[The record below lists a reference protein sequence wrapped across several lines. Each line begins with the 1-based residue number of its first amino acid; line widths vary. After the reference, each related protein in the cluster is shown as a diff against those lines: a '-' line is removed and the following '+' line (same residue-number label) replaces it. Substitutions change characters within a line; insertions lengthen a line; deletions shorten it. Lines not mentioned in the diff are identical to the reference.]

1 MSTYVLYNSLSG
13 NGTGKTK
20 AEEIK
25 PFLSGKELVFEDVTK
40 ITDANAFFA
49 GLNPDDELY
58 LCGGDGTLLEVMT
71 AIEPG
76 SDTELA
82 HIPCGSG
89 NDFVRNFH
97 GKENF
102 LSIEALRNGRE
113 ITIDLMR
120 CNDRYCVNMFNTGF
134 DCEVVKRMQVIKRKV
149 PAGMAYALG
158 VVIELIKKPCAV
170 MKVMADGVFALE
182 GKKLLDGGI
191 ADSIPLRFF
200 QSIGYEK
207 NVVVLTQPRDFVKT
221 PNDHLPA
228 MRVLLRKYPKLLQT
242 AAVRHHAYNAQTA
255 FVRQEEQAGR
265 AFVIAPEAPLK
276 IGSVEK
282 DPEELRRVY
291 RLGRKAAE
299 KQLEAMKRFLGG

>member
-1 MSTYVLYNSLSG
+1 MSRIGLVLEGGAMRGMFTAGVLDVFMENGITFDGAVGVSAGAVFGCNLKSRQIGRVIRYNTRFCRDPRYCSMHSLLTSGDLYNADFCYHQVPEVLDPFDKTAYDS
-13 NGTGKTK
+13 NPMTFYVVATDVETGKAVYHRCDK
-20 AEEIK
+20 A
-25 PFLSGKELVFEDVTK
+25 D
-40 ITDANAFFA
+40 
-49 GLNPDDELY
+49 
-58 LCGGDGTLLEVMT
+58 
-71 AIEPG
+71 
-76 SDTELA
+76 
-82 HIPCGSG
+82 
-89 NDFVRNFH
+89 
-97 GKENF
+97 
-102 LSIEALRNGRE
+102 RE
-113 ITIDLMR
+113 SYAWMR
-120 CNDRYCVNMFNTGF
+120 ASASMPMVSRIV
-134 DCEVVKRMQVIKRKV
+134 E
-149 PAGMAYALG
+149 
-158 VVIELIKKPCAV
+158 
-170 MKVMADGVFALE
+170 LE

-255 FVRQEEQAGR
+255 FVRQEEAAGR

>member
-1 MSTYVLYNSLSG
+1 MSRIGLVLEGGAMRGMFTAGVLDVFMENGITFDGAVGVSAGAVFGCNLKSRQIGRVIRYNTRFCRDPRYCSMHSLLTSGDLYNADFCYHQVPEVLDPFDKTAYDS
-13 NGTGKTK
+13 NPMAFYVVATDVETGKAVYHRCDK
-20 AEEIK
+20 A
-25 PFLSGKELVFEDVTK
+25 D
-40 ITDANAFFA
+40 
-49 GLNPDDELY
+49 
-58 LCGGDGTLLEVMT
+58 
-71 AIEPG
+71 
-76 SDTELA
+76 
-82 HIPCGSG
+82 
-89 NDFVRNFH
+89 
-97 GKENF
+97 
-102 LSIEALRNGRE
+102 RE
-113 ITIDLMR
+113 SYAWMR
-120 CNDRYCVNMFNTGF
+120 ASASMPMVSRIV
-134 DCEVVKRMQVIKRKV
+134 E
-149 PAGMAYALG
+149 
-158 VVIELIKKPCAV
+158 
-170 MKVMADGVFALE
+170 LE